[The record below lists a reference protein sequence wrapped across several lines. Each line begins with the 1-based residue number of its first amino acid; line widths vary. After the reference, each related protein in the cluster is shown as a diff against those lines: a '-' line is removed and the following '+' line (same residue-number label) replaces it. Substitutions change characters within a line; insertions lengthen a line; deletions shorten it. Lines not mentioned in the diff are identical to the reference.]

1 MWVVVAA
8 ACDGE
13 GNQHYAPERR
23 EQHDA
28 HHHQRN
34 RYLPEQRW
42 PESAESI
49 GFQYKHHDLG
59 QKAREQPQASPLGK
73 PPDRQAASGGN
84 PCANSQQQKA
94 DGPYSQK
101 KT

>member
-8 ACDGE
+8 ASGSE
-13 GNQHYAPERR
+13 GNQHCAPERR

-28 HHHQRN
+28 HHRQRN

-59 QKAREQPQASPLGK
+59 QKAREQPRPAPW
-73 PPDRQAASGGN
+73 QAA
-84 PCANSQQQKA
+84 
-94 DGPYSQK
+94 
-101 KT
+101 